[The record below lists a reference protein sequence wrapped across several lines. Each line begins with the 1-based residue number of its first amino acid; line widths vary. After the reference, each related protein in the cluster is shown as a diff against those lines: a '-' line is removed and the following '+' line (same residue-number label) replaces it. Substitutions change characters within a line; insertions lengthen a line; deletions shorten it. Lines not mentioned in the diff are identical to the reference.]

1 MTRISVKTEDGAA
14 APCVGAMEHSGP
26 AGAMPREPSMHAFTL
41 LRAFARWLL
50 LLAVLAATTSASAAD
65 APSVRLYAI
74 DCGRLQIAD
83 LAPFADT
90 GEYDGHPGTLMA
102 SCFLIRHPS
111 GILLWEAGLG
121 DKYANPP
128 DGTKLPLYTAV
139 VPHTLASQLAQINL
153 GYDDIQYFAF
163 SHSHG
168 DHVGNANELKRATW
182 IVDSREIAFWQTV
195 PTPVRVN
202 PALLSEFA
210 NVNVKTI
217 TGDFDVF
224 GDGTVRMLYAPG
236 HTPGHH
242 VLLVKL
248 RNAGYVLLSGDLFHS
263 PENRANRR
271 MPVFNASRADTLA
284 SMDRVEAIVKNTHA
298 KVVIQHSIESF
309 QSLPAFPAYLD

>member
-1 MTRISVKTEDGAA
+1 MFRIAL
-14 APCVGAMEHSGP
+14 
-26 AGAMPREPSMHAFTL
+26 L
-41 LRAFARWLL
+41 LRALAFALLPWLL
-50 LLAVLAATTSASAAD
+50 APLAARAAD
-65 APSVRLYAI
+65 APLVRLYAL

-102 SCFLIRHPS
+102 SCFLIQHPS
-111 GILLWEAGLG
+111 GNFLWEAGLG

-128 DGTKLPLYTAV
+128 EGTKLAYYTAV
-139 VPHTLASQLAQINL
+139 IPHTLASQLAQLHL

-168 DHVGNANELKRATW
+168 DHVGNANELKKATW
-182 IVDSREIAFWQTV
+182 IVDSREMAFWQSV

-202 PALLSEFA
+202 PALVSGIA
-210 NVNVKTI
+210 NVSVKMI
-217 TGDFDVF
+217 NGDYDIF
-224 GDGTVRMLYAPG
+224 GDGTVRLLSAPG

-248 RNAGYVLLSGDLFHS
+248 RNSGYVLLSGDLFHS

-284 SMDRVEAIVKNTHA
+284 SMDRIEAIVKNTKA
-298 KVVIQHSIESF
+298 RVVIQHSVESF

>member
-1 MTRISVKTEDGAA
+1 MKRLVRTLQLAL
-14 APCVGAMEHSGP
+14 
-26 AGAMPREPSMHAFTL
+26 AFCL
-41 LRAFARWLL
+41 
-50 LLAVLAATTSASAAD
+50 SAALGQ
-65 APSVRLYAI
+65 ASVAADPPAIRLYAL

-102 SCFLIRHPS
+102 SCFLIHHPS
-111 GILLWEAGLG
+111 GNLLWEAGLG

-139 VPHTLASQLAQINL
+139 VPHTLASQLAQLGL
-153 GYDDIQYFAF
+153 GYDDIQFFAF

-168 DHVGNANELKRATW
+168 DHVGNAASLTKATW
-182 IVDSREIAFWQTV
+182 IVDSREMAFWQST
-195 PTPVRVN
+195 PPPVRVN
-202 PALLSEFA
+202 PALLAGIA

-217 TGDFDVF
+217 SGDYDVF
-224 GDGTVRMLYAPG
+224 GDGSVRLLAAPR

-242 VLLVKL
+242 VLLLKL
-248 RNAGYVLLSGDLFHS
+248 RNSGTVLLSGDLFHS
-263 PENRANRR
+263 PENRTNRR

-284 SMDRVEAIVKNTHA
+284 SVDRIEAIVRNTNA

-309 QSLPAFPAYLD
+309 KSLPAFPAYLD